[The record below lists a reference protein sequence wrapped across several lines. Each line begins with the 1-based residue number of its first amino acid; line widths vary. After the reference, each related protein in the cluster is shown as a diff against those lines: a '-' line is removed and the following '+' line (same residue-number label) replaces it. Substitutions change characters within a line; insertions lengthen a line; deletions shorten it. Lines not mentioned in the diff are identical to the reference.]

1 MAPTVCGAHLQAEC
15 ADCQYEFV
23 AQVNEDASA
32 TLVCPNCGYPKIGVA
47 DAAVQP
53 AEKVALKPFASFPRR
68 WEVVGFELDDEAE
81 TKTAI
86 KRIVGLPGE
95 NVEIKDGDLYVNG
108 NVLRKS
114 WALQKQVRIP
124 VFDSQFNA
132 IPPFDNSARFRSV
145 SSKSSWRVNGSVFKM
160 HAPMSSPDW
169 LDYTH
174 WRNCKRQGERNAA
187 FPICDNYGFNQQ
199 STRELQ
205 PTDDLMIQLDAE
217 FDVNSNLNF
226 AFRRDHVEFVFE
238 IARLEEEF
246 TIAWQ
251 GETDRKPLVYK
262 SRVEDE
268 QGKAKGREVPK
279 VSSRCVVEFSSF
291 DRTLMLRVNRTPV
304 FEIREGESASSK
316 PAESVFPEDD
326 SSIFRIGGSRGSF
339 KIDRTRIWRDIH
351 YLTGPAHIAN
361 PDVLELSAGDDEYLL
376 LGDNSPKSLDSRTW
390 KKPGINRAKLIGRVE
405 SLAN

>member
-1 MAPTVCGAHLQAEC
+1 
-15 ADCQYEFV
+15 
-23 AQVNEDASA
+23 
-32 TLVCPNCGYPKIGVA
+32 
-47 DAAVQP
+47 
-53 AEKVALKPFASFPRR
+53 
-68 WEVVGFELDDEAE
+68 
-81 TKTAI
+81 
-86 KRIVGLPGE
+86 
-95 NVEIKDGDLYVNG
+95 
-108 NVLRKS
+108 
-114 WALQKQVRIP
+114 
-124 VFDSQFNA
+124 
-132 IPPFDNSARFRSV
+132 
-145 SSKSSWRVNGSVFKM
+145 
-160 HAPMSSPDW
+160 
-169 LDYTH
+169 
-174 WRNCKRQGERNAA
+174 
-187 FPICDNYGFNQQ
+187 
-199 STRELQ
+199 
-205 PTDDLMIQLDAE
+205 MIQLDAE